1 MEHNRWWADR
11 ALDGWTLGPRNDANK
26 VHPNMVPYEE
36 LDEEAKQ
43 KDRNFVLHMIK
54 VLEKEGLLV
63 VRDTPN

>member
-1 MEHNRWWADR
+1 
-11 ALDGWTLGPRNDANK
+11 
-26 VHPNMVPYEE
+26 MVPYED